1 MPVPFLVPIL
11 GAMAGT
17 IAGPALGIGAAAA
30 AGGAAATGIGSLLAT
45 AAPAALG
52 SGIATLAAGGDPREA
67 LMNAALAGFGSAAMP
82 GVTGAVQGLGGAAA
96 PQAATSAATSA
107 APAASLRPMMRPTDL
122 TAAAQPAAPAAAGG
136 SGFMDNL
143 GKVKDVMGMMQSE
156 QESAPMPAPQTTGG
170 QPTAVAGGSPFGN
183 ILGVQPQRTPTAMDY
198 AGYQSFAPPPTTNM
212 SMMPASLNTGLGT
225 LRPQPQNVGQDFS
238 LSRGGIM

>member
-30 AGGAAATGIGSLLAT
+30 AGGAAATGIGSLLAA

-82 GVTGAVQGLGGAAA
+82 GVTSALQGVGGAAA
-96 PQAATSAATSA
+96 PQAATSA
-107 APAASLRPMMRPTDL
+107 APAASLRPMMRPTNL

-136 SGFMDNL
+136 SSFMDDL
-143 GKVKDVMGMMQSE
+143 GKVKDVLNMLGSDE
-156 QESAPMPAPQTTGG
+156 QQTPKPMPAPQIAGG

-183 ILGVQPQRTPTAMDY
+183 ILGVQPQRTPTAEDY
-198 AGYQSFAPPPTTNM
+198 TGNLSFAPPPETDM
-212 SMMPASLNTGLGT
+212 SMMPESLNTGIGL
-225 LRPQPQNVGQDFS
+225 LRPRLQDTEQDFS
-238 LSRGGIM
+238 MTRGGIR